1 MLTSDLSK
9 KSLNEEKKI
18 IIIRHGRT
26 EMNEQ
31 LAIQEWGSDNFVD
44 KRLFDTKLTVT
55 GIRQAQTLNKEI
67 ISKSLGEI
75 DLLISSPLSRTLQTA
90 ELAFKG
96 KFCFYG
102 RMFSALLSHQNIN
115 YKLILISDLK
125 PC

>member
-96 KFCFYG
+96 KFCF
-102 RMFSALLSHQNIN
+102 LHENV
-115 YKLILISDLK
+115 
-125 PC
+125 